1 MQKSLFLLCL
11 LTASTAFA
19 RQMYEWRDPATG
31 RLKLGDKPPAGVQ
44 YWEEGTRVK
53 SETESAPQKPIIK
66 MPTAEQRALQ
76 EQKEREASARY
87 WADRDRKRKESNEA
101 AELLGRPIAPS
112 APAADRAD
120 VAIFDIEAKCK
131 GVSQAVGGSYQIEQT
146 CRDQERKAKENIS
159 TMGAAAEII
168 AHCERVGRAVGGS
181 YQIMETCIE
190 QETKAKANLR

>member
-11 LTASTAFA
+11 LTASTAFPG
-19 RQMYEWRDPATG
+19 QMYEWRDPATG

-44 YWEEGTRVK
+44 YWEEGTREK
-53 SETESAPQKPIIK
+53 SETESAPQKPIVKI
-66 MPTAEQRALQ
+66 PTAEQQALQ
-76 EQKEREASARY
+76 EQKAREASARY

-101 AELLGRPIAPS
+101 AELLNRPIAPS
-112 APAADRAD
+112 TAAADTAS
-120 VAIFDIEAKCK
+120 VVVFDIEAKCK

-146 CRDQERKAKENIS
+146 CRDQERRAKANIS
-159 TMGAAAEII
+159 TMGAPEIVT
-168 AHCERVGRAVGGS
+168 HCERVGRAVGGS